1 MLNDESNS
9 SQPAQQQKNE
19 LAIKLLDEWLAD
31 ESGYDEQVWP
41 TVKKLLEENR
51 LSGRSRFGD

>member
-1 MLNDESNS
+1 MMNRIQVD
-9 SQPAQQQKNE
+9 PAQQQKNE
-19 LAIKLLDEWLAD
+19 SAIDLLDEWLAD

-41 TVKKLLEENR
+41 TVKKLLEENC